1 MATKLRIFSG
11 DDGTQVTRITIYT
24 DIHSMQNK
32 TLRRSFL
39 SVSLF
44 LFIFLQQS
52 LAQDYYSS
60 TYQYK
65 PMSFGITFAPNMG
78 WMRYGD
84 TEDHKSTPK
93 FGYAYGLLADF
104 AFTENYYFSTG
115 LLVNTLN
122 HEAEYP
128 DPTSSV
134 ANSRVSNEYRLQ
146 YAEIP
151 ISLKLKSTMRYFRSY
166 YGQFGFTGGIKLNA
180 KEKKETATSR
190 TSMGNDAD
198 FFRLALQIGGGI
210 EWQLDHNMVM
220 MTGLSFNN
228 GFTRAAKQGEPRN
241 SYVAFNFG
249 IFF

>member
-1 MATKLRIFSG
+1 
-11 DDGTQVTRITIYT
+11 
-24 DIHSMQNK
+24 MQNH
-32 TLRRSFL
+32 TLRF
-39 SVSLF
+39 F
-44 LFIFLQQS
+44 LFTLLLLTISFQQQG

-93 FGYAYGLLADF
+93 FGFAYGLLADF

-122 HEAEYP
+122 NEAEYP
-128 DPTSSV
+128 DPESDE
-134 ANSRVSNEYRLQ
+134 SRLLVSNEYRLQ

-180 KEKKETATSR
+180 KEKEGSATSR

-198 FFRLALQIGGGI
+198 FFRLALLIGGGV
-210 EWQLDHNMVM
+210 EWQLDHNLVM

-228 GFTRAAKQGEPRN
+228 GFTRVAKQGEPRN

>member
-1 MATKLRIFSG
+1 MK
-11 DDGTQVTRITIYT
+11 QIYT
-24 DIHSMQNK
+24 DILNRMHSNI
-32 TLRRSFL
+32 LRLFPFALLLSFI
-39 SVSLF
+39 SF
-44 LFIFLQQS
+44 QQKG

-65 PMSFGITFAPNMG
+65 PLSFGITFAPNMG

-84 TEDHKSTPK
+84 TEDHASSPK
-93 FGYAYGLLADF
+93 FGFAYGLLADF

-122 HEAEYP
+122 NDAAYP
-128 DPTSSV
+128 DPVSSV
-134 ANSRVSNEYRLQ
+134 PGTSISNEYRLQ

-180 KEKKETATSR
+180 KEKVGGTSSR
-190 TSMGNDAD
+190 TSMGNNAD
-198 FFRLALQIGGGI
+198 FFRLALQIGGGV
-210 EWQLDHNMVM
+210 EWQLDHNLVM

-228 GFTRAAKQGEPRN
+228 GFTRVVKQGEPRN

>member
-1 MATKLRIFSG
+1 MRISIIQLSFF
-11 DDGTQVTRITIYT
+11 TLLFILP
-24 DIHSMQNK
+24 
-32 TLRRSFL
+32 TLRGN
-39 SVSLF
+39 
-44 LFIFLQQS
+44 
-52 LAQDYYSS
+52 AQDYYSS
-60 TYQYK
+60 VYQYK

-84 TEDHKSTPK
+84 NEDYESSAK

-104 AFTENYYFSTG
+104 GFTENYYFSTG
-115 LLVNTLN
+115 LLINTLN
-122 HEAEYP
+122 SKATYP
-128 DPTSSV
+128 DPESGV
-134 ANSRVSNEYRLQ
+134 ANTTMTKEYRLQ

-180 KEKKETATSR
+180 KEKQEGASSR
-190 TSMGNDAD
+190 SSLGDDAD
-198 FFRLALQIGGGI
+198 LFRLGLQIGGGI
-210 EWQLDHNMVM
+210 EWQLDHNLVM

-228 GFTRAAKQGEPRN
+228 GFTRTLKTGDPRN

>member
-1 MATKLRIFSG
+1 MIQKLSI
-11 DDGTQVTRITIYT
+11 
-24 DIHSMQNK
+24 
-32 TLRRSFL
+32 
-39 SVSLF
+39 LF
-44 LFIFLQQS
+44 LITVITVFTVPAS
-52 LAQDYYSS
+52 AQDYYSS

-65 PMSFGITFAPNMG
+65 PISLGITFSPNMA

-84 TEDHKSTPK
+84 AEGYGSSPK

-104 AFTENYYFSTG
+104 AFSENYYFSTG

-122 HEAEYP
+122 SETEYA
-128 DPTSSV
+128 DPTI
-134 ANSRVSNEYRLQ
+134 NLTPGTDPTLDYRLQ

-166 YGQFGFTGGIKLNA
+166 YGQFGFSTGFKLNA
-180 KEKKETATSR
+180 KERAYGASSR
-190 TSMGNDAD
+190 QSMGSNAD
-198 FFRLALQIGGGI
+198 FLRLALQIGGGV
-210 EWQLDHNMVM
+210 EWQLDHNLTM

-228 GFTRAAKQGEPRN
+228 GFTRAVKQGEPRN

>member
-1 MATKLRIFSG
+1 M
-11 DDGTQVTRITIYT
+11 
-24 DIHSMQNK
+24 HNN
-32 TLRRSFL
+32 TLRF
-39 SVSLF
+39 F
-44 LFIFLQQS
+44 LFITLFSFITFQQES
-52 LAQDYYSS
+52 KAQDYYSS

-84 TEDHKSTPK
+84 TENHTSSPK
-93 FGYAYGLLADF
+93 FGFAYGLLADF

-122 HEAEYP
+122 SEATYP
-128 DPTSSV
+128 DPASNASG
-134 ANSRVSNEYRLQ
+134 SLVSNEYRLQ

-166 YGQFGFTGGIKLNA
+166 YGQFGFTGGIRLNA
-180 KEKKETATSR
+180 KEQAEGASSR
-190 TSMGNDAD
+190 TSLGNDAD
-198 FFRLALQIGGGI
+198 LFRLALQIGGGV

-228 GFTRAAKQGEPRN
+228 GFTRAVKQGDPRN

-249 IFF
+249 FFF

>member
-1 MATKLRIFSG
+1 
-11 DDGTQVTRITIYT
+11 
-24 DIHSMQNK
+24 MQNN
-32 TLRRSFL
+32 TTRLILLCLFFSF
-39 SVSLF
+39 VSYT
-44 LFIFLQQS
+44 QRG

-65 PMSFGITFAPNMG
+65 PLSFGITFAPNMG
-78 WMRYGD
+78 WLRYGD
-84 TEDHKSTPK
+84 TGDHKSTPTI
-93 FGYAYGLLADF
+93 GYAYGTLADF
-104 AFTENYYFSTG
+104 AFPENYYFSTG
-115 LLVNTLN
+115 LLINTLN
-122 HEAEYP
+122 SKDRYPNQLESTEYAP
-128 DPTSSV
+128 DAPRYINT
-134 ANSRVSNEYRLQ
+134 EYRLQ

-166 YGQFGFTGGIKLNA
+166 YGQFGFTGGLKLNA
-180 KEKKETATSR
+180 KERMEDATSR

-198 FFRLALQIGGGI
+198 FFRLALQIGGGV

>member
-1 MATKLRIFSG
+1 M
-11 DDGTQVTRITIYT
+11 DT
-24 DIHSMQNK
+24 DISKNMQNN
-32 TLRRSFL
+32 TLRFFL
-39 SVSLF
+39 FTLLVSLS
-44 LFIFLQQS
+44 LQRGW
-52 LAQDYYSS
+52 AQDYYSS
-60 TYQYK
+60 TYQYR
-65 PMSFGITFAPNMG
+65 PLSFGITFSPNMA

-84 TEDHKSTPK
+84 TEGHSSSAK

-122 HEAEYP
+122 SDVEYP
-128 DPTSSV
+128 DPTASSIPNGIMG
-134 ANSRVSNEYRLQ
+134 NSYRLQ

-180 KEKKETATSR
+180 KEKKETATAR
-190 TSMGNDAD
+190 TSLGNDAD
-198 FFRLALQIGGGI
+198 FFRLALQIGGGV
-210 EWQLDHNMVM
+210 EWQLDHNLVM

-228 GFTRAAKQGEPRN
+228 GFTRAVKQGEPRN

>member
-1 MATKLRIFSG
+1 MTQTKRIYMYILN
-11 DDGTQVTRITIYT
+11 R
-24 DIHSMQNK
+24 MQNN
-32 TLRRSFL
+32 TLR
-39 SVSLF
+39 LF
-44 LFIFLQQS
+44 LFTLLFSFITFQQQGF
-52 LAQDYYSS
+52 AQDYYSS

-122 HEAEYP
+122 NEAEYP
-128 DPTSSV
+128 DPVSSV
-134 ANSRVSNEYRLQ
+134 PNTRLSNDYRLQ

-166 YGQFGFTGGIKLNA
+166 YGQFGFTGGVKLNA
-180 KEKKETATSR
+180 KEKKETVTSR
-190 TSMGNDAD
+190 SSMGNDAD

-210 EWQLDHNMVM
+210 EWQLDHNLVM

-228 GFTRAAKQGEPRN
+228 GFTRAVKQGEPRN

>member
-1 MATKLRIFSG
+1 M
-11 DDGTQVTRITIYT
+11 TRIEQIYT
-24 DIHSMQNK
+24 DIPDNMQHK
-32 TLRRSFL
+32 ILPRFFWALSF
-39 SVSLF
+39 
-44 LFIFLQQS
+44 FIFAFNQQS

-65 PMSFGITFAPNMG
+65 PVSLGITFSPNVS

-84 TEDHKSTPK
+84 NDGYESSPK

-115 LLVNTLN
+115 LLINTLN
-122 HEAEYP
+122 SEASYP
-128 DPTSSV
+128 NPISSV
-134 ANSRVSNEYRLQ
+134 PNTTIKTAYRLQ
-146 YAEIP
+146 YVEIP
-151 ISLKLKSTMRYFRSY
+151 LSLKLKSTMRYFRSY
-166 YGQFGFTGGIKLNA
+166 YGQFGFTGGVKLNA
-180 KEKKETATSR
+180 KEKPEDASRR
-190 TSMGNDAD
+190 TSMGDDAD

-210 EWQLDHNMVM
+210 EWQLDHNLTM

-228 GFTRAAKQGEPRN
+228 GFTRTIKEGDPRN

>member
-1 MATKLRIFSG
+1 MQIR
-11 DDGTQVTRITIYT
+11 RIYT
-24 DIHSMQNK
+24 DYNDNMRTK
-32 TLRRSFL
+32 TILFPFL
-39 SVSLF
+39 VF
-44 LFIFLQQS
+44 LLLTSSNQS
-52 LAQDYYSS
+52 AIAQDYYSS

-65 PMSFGITFAPNMG
+65 PVSLGITFAPNMS

-84 TEDHKSTPK
+84 NDDYSSSAK

-122 HEAEYP
+122 SEATYP
-128 DPTSSV
+128 DPV
-134 ANSRVSNEYRLQ
+134 ASAPNTAITNAYRLQ

-151 ISLKLKSTMRYFRSY
+151 ITVKLKSTMRYFRSY
-166 YGQFGFTGGIKLNA
+166 YGQFGFTGGFKLNA
-180 KEKKETATSR
+180 KEKEGDASSR
-190 TSMGNDAD
+190 TSMGSEAD
-198 FFRLALQIGGGI
+198 FLRLALQIGGGV
-210 EWQLDHNMVM
+210 EWQLDHNLVM

-228 GFTRAAKQGEPRN
+228 GFTKTLKNGDPRN

>member
-1 MATKLRIFSG
+1 
-11 DDGTQVTRITIYT
+11 
-24 DIHSMQNK
+24 MQNK

-84 TEDHKSTPK
+84 TEDHQSTPK
-93 FGYAYGLLADF
+93 FGFAYGLLADF

-122 HEAEYP
+122 SKDRYPHQLESTEYAP
-128 DPTSSV
+128 DAPRYIDT
-134 ANSRVSNEYRLQ
+134 EYRLQ

-166 YGQFGFTGGIKLNA
+166 YGQFGFTGGVKLNA
-180 KEKKETATSR
+180 KEKADGASSR

-198 FFRLALQIGGGI
+198 FFRLALLIGGGV
-210 EWQLDHNMVM
+210 EWQLDHNMV
-220 MTGLSFNN
+220 
-228 GFTRAAKQGEPRN
+228 
-241 SYVAFNFG
+241 
-249 IFF
+249 